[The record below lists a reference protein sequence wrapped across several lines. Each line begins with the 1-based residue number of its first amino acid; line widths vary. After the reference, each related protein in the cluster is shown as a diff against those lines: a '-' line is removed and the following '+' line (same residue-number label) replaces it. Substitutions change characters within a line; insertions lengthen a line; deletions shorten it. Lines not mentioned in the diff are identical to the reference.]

1 MAGRGTTATMA
12 LERAKI
18 PFTLHEYDHDPRHE
32 SYGTEASEALGVSPD
47 RVFKTL
53 VAEVD
58 GALVTGVVPVGAQL
72 DLKALA
78 AACGGKKAAMAQ
90 VTAAERAT
98 GYVAGGISPVG
109 QRKRL
114 PVVLDSSAMGFGTVF
129 CSAGRRGL
137 EIELAPADLVRAAGA
152 TVADIGRA
160 PRLSRVDQQA
170 SDVGDRHGQ
179 DADTRHAYDRT
190 HPVQVRHP
198 RRDPARQR
206 QCQQHD
212 HEGHGRSR
220 RPGYQHY
227 G

>member
-12 LERAKI
+12 LGRAKI
-18 PFTLHEYDHDPRHE
+18 PFTLHEYAHDPRRE
-32 SYGTEASEALGVSPD
+32 SYGAEASEALGVSPD

-137 EIELAPADLVRAAGA
+137 EIELAPADLVKAASA
-152 TVADIGRA
+152 TVADI
-160 PRLSRVDQQA
+160 SR
-170 SDVGDRHGQ
+170 
-179 DADTRHAYDRT
+179 
-190 HPVQVRHP
+190 
-198 RRDPARQR
+198 
-206 QCQQHD
+206 
-212 HEGHGRSR
+212 
-220 RPGYQHY
+220 
-227 G
+227 